1 MATPTSFSGGCAC
14 GAIRYHVSAAPV
26 ATLNCH
32 CRDCQKISGAPFVS
46 GFIVPTA
53 ALAVHGEVRWFE
65 TTGESGATA
74 RRGFC
79 PACGTALFAESS
91 GASAAFRSVRA
102 ASLDDASWF
111 KPSADI
117 FTRSA
122 QPWAP
127 MDPSIP
133 KFEDSPRV

>member
-1 MATPTSFSGGCAC
+1 VF
-14 GAIRYHVSAAPV
+14 
-26 ATLNCH
+26 TLNCH
-32 CRDCQKISGAPFVS
+32 CRDCQKTSGAAFAS
-46 GFIVPTA
+46 GFIVATA
-53 ALAVHGEVRWFE
+53 AIAVTGEVRWFE
-65 TTGESGATA
+65 TTGESGAIA

-79 PACGTALFAESS
+79 PACGTALFAEGT

-102 ASLDDASWF
+102 PSLDDASWF

-122 QPWAP
+122 QAWAP

-133 KFEDSPRV
+133 KFEVGPPM